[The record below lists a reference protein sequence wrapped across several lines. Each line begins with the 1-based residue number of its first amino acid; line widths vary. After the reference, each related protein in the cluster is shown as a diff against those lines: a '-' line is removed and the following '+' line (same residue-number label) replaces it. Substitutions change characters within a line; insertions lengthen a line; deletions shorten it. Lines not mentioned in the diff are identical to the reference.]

1 MEGFFILEYCYNC
14 IVWRFPMNVKKSL
27 SLIAFA
33 YFFTLV
39 NLNLQSNG
47 TSINIFPDFI
57 GWILFFLAHDKLGS
71 YMDGKKYM
79 KWTALVMVVVTAVI
93 WVLDTFNPEMGIDL
107 LKSAAAV
114 VSVVYMFILFGV
126 LEKVAGDLHSQR
138 QQTIGMLKILNVVLY
153 AAFIVVAILS
163 AVYQNESLALVSAVI
178 GLAALVSAIFTAV
191 VLFLLRKEA
200 NEKEISE

>member
-1 MEGFFILEYCYNC
+1 
-14 IVWRFPMNVKKSL
+14 MNVKKSL